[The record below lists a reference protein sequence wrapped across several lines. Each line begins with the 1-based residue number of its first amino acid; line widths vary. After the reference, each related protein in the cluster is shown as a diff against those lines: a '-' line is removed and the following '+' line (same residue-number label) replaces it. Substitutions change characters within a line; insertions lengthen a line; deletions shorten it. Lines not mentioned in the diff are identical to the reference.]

1 MKAIKILLL
10 LLISKFEI
18 ILWLVVASGHDAQ
31 CTPIA
36 SYTKTIKTLLIF
48 KSCDPS
54 DQMARGHKEGWSGWG
69 FQASS
74 SGNWWLWTVDSGQT
88 TWPTK
93 SSSGNWWARVLARG
107 HWPHKPRGQKISSDS
122 WWSIK
127 NINNKSGSLVVDK
140 ENRNNKSGSRRS
152 IYGRWQWASI
162 KQQKVPELTNLR
174 KVWLKQKR

>member
-1 MKAIKILLL
+1 MMLNARQP
-10 LLISKFEI
+10 LLILWYKRSKPCWFSQVAI
-18 ILWLVVASGHDAQ
+18 PRIRWHVV
-31 CTPIA
+31 
-36 SYTKTIKTLLIF
+36 TKKAG
-48 KSCDPS
+48 
-54 DQMARGHKEGWSGWG
+54 QGWG

-107 HWPHKPRGQKISSDS
+107 QWPHKPRGQKISSDS

-174 KVWLKQKR
+174 KVCFEQKR